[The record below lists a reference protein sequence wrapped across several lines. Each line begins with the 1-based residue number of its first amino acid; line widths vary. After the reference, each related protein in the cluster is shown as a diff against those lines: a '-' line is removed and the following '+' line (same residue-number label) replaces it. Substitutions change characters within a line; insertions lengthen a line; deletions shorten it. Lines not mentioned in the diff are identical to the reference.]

1 MKNKFYVDESK
12 LSYDYLEAVKDPD
25 FKKLVAR
32 IKASDDLAKKYTSK
46 LETCVKGLKDCA
58 KCKGIHE
65 CVNKDCPGLVLYP
78 RVSGNMIL
86 FEYHECK
93 YLKKINEAA
102 RAKEQEEE
110 RIKELEKTSNTY
122 YYNEP
127 MQIRNASMGDI
138 DLTDKNRLATVKWVK
153 EFYKKYKKDQHI
165 KGLYLHGSFGS
176 GKTYI
181 LAALLNELA
190 KSGSSVVIMYYPQLL
205 RTLKE
210 TFNKTEDK
218 TYDDILNRMMK
229 SNLLLIDDI
238 GAENVTAWSRDEV
251 LGTIVQ
257 YRMEESLPTFFTSNL
272 NIEELEAHLAE
283 TKNSVDLVKAKRI
296 IERIKT
302 LTDDIELVSKNR
314 RV

>member
-1 MKNKFYVDESK
+1 MKQPIYKDESK
-12 LSYDYLEAVKDPD
+12 LSYEYLEAVKDTD
-25 FKKLVAR
+25 FKKMVAR

-46 LETCVKGLKDCA
+46 IQKCVEEVKTCS
-58 KCKGIHE
+58 KCKGLSE
-65 CVNKDCPGLVLYP
+65 CKNACPGLVLYP
-78 RVSGNMIL
+78 RVDGKMIT

-93 YLKKINEAA
+93 YLKEK
-102 RAKEQEEE
+102 KEQELLMKKREE
-110 RIKELEKTSNTY
+110 ENKSFF
-122 YYNEP
+122 YNEP
-127 MQIRNASMGDI
+127 LQIKNASMADI
-138 DLTDKNRLATVKWVK
+138 DLTDKNRLKTIKWVK
-153 EFYKKYKKDQHI
+153 DFYKKYNKDKHI
-165 KGLYLHGSFGS
+165 KGVYLHGSFGS

-190 KSGSSVVIMYYPQLL
+190 KNGTSIVIMYYPQLL
-205 RTLKE
+205 RNLKE
-210 TFNKTEDK
+210 TFNKSDDT
-218 TYDDILNRMMK
+218 TYSDTMNKLMTTDI
-229 SNLLLIDDI
+229 LLIDDI
-238 GAENVTAWSRDEV
+238 GAENITPWSRDEV

-272 NIEELEAHLAE
+272 TIDELEAHLSE